1 MSSKVLR
8 GAQQTKTG
16 PMQWLSVSETL
27 EQTPSGGFPR
37 ARGEAAEAAVFARQ
51 VEARVEEARQ
61 TGYREG
67 EAGVRGAVQPVL
79 ERLAHSIDVV
89 AGLRNRIRKEAESD
103 LVKLSIAIA
112 RRILH
117 RELSVDPDAI
127 SGLMK
132 AALEKVQSQEIH
144 RVRVHPDLEAAVRR
158 VLEGLASG
166 KSVQVVADGG
176 RESGDVVFETTRG
189 NLDASIDTQLQEI
202 GRGLA
207 DRLRSKS

>member
-16 PMQWLSVSETL
+16 PMQWRSASETL
-27 EQTPSGGFPR
+27 EQTPFGKSPG
-37 ARGEAAEAAVFARQ
+37 ARSEADAAAFARQ

-61 TGYREG
+61 RGYREG
-67 EAGVRGAVQPVL
+67 EAGARGAVQPVL
-79 ERLAHSIDVV
+79 ERLAHSIDAL

-117 RELSVDPDAI
+117 RELSVDPEAI

-132 AALEKVQSQEIH
+132 AALEKVQAQEIH
-144 RVRVHPDLEAAVRR
+144 RVRVHPDLEAAVRKA
-158 VLEGLASG
+158 LESFASG
-166 KSVQVVADGG
+166 RSVQVVADGG
-176 RESGDVVFETTRG
+176 RESGDIVFETTRG
-189 NLDASIDTQLQEI
+189 NLDASIGTQLQEI
-202 GRGLA
+202 SRGLA

>member
-8 GAQQTKTG
+8 GAQRTKTG
-16 PMQWLSVSETL
+16 PMRWRSASETL
-27 EQTPSGGFPR
+27 EQTPTGRFPR
-37 ARGEAAEAAVFARQ
+37 ARGEAEEAAAFARQ

>member
-1 MSSKVLR
+1 MWSKVLR
-8 GAQQTKTG
+8 GAQQTKAG
-16 PMQWLSVSETL
+16 PMQWRSASETL
-27 EQTPSGGFPR
+27 ERKPSGNSPR
-37 ARGEAAEAAVFARQ
+37 AGEADAAALARQ
-51 VEARVEEARQ
+51 VEARIEEARQ
-61 TGYREG
+61 LGYREG
-67 EAGVRGAVQPVL
+67 AAGVLGTVQPVL

-89 AGLRNRIRKEAESD
+89 AGLRNRIRREAESD

-117 RELSVDPDAI
+117 REISVDPEAI

-158 VLEGLASG
+158 ALESSASG
-166 KSVQVVADGG
+166 RNVQVVADGG

-202 GRGLA
+202 SRGLA
-207 DRLRSKS
+207 DRLRGKS

>member
-8 GAQQTKTG
+8 GAQQTTTG
-16 PMQWLSVSETL
+16 PMQWRSASETRD
-27 EQTPSGGFPR
+27 QKPSAKSPQ
-37 ARGEAAEAAVFARQ
+37 AADDAAASARQ
-51 VEARVEEARQ
+51 VEVRVEEARQ
-61 TGYREG
+61 IGYREG
-67 EAGVRGAVQPVL
+67 AAGTLGAVQPVL

-89 AGLRNRIRKEAESD
+89 AGLRTRIRREAESD

-117 RELSVDPDAI
+117 REISVDPEAI

-144 RVRVHPDLEAAVRR
+144 RIRVHPDLEAAVRKA
-158 VLEGLASG
+158 LESLASG
-166 KSVQVVADGG
+166 RGVQVVADGG

-202 GRGLA
+202 SRGLA
-207 DRLRSKS
+207 DRLRGKS

>member
-8 GAQQTKTG
+8 GAQRTKTG
-16 PMQWLSVSETL
+16 PMQWRSASETL
-27 EQTPSGGFPR
+27 EQTPAGRFPR
-37 ARGEAAEAAVFARQ
+37 ARGEAEEAAAFARQ

-61 TGYREG
+61 IGYREG

-117 RELSVDPDAI
+117 RELSVDPEAI

-132 AALEKVQSQEIH
+132 AALEKVQAQEIH
-144 RVRVHPDLEAAVRR
+144 RVRVHPDLEAAVRKA
-158 VLEGLASG
+158 LESFASG
-166 KSVQVVADGG
+166 RSVQVVADGG
-176 RESGDVVFETTRG
+176 RESGDIVFETTRG
-189 NLDASIDTQLQEI
+189 NLDASIGTQLQEI
-202 GRGLA
+202 SRGLA